1 MAEKPAQERTER
13 ATPKRLQQAKEKG
26 QIARSRELSTMLVLL
41 AAAGGLFLAG
51 SGIVSGLV
59 EVMRDAFQTSRTEL
73 LDPLAT
79 VFKLEQAM
87 ADAIGAL
94 LPFLAIVTI
103 AAIVGPLAMGGW
115 NFSTQAIAFKWDK
128 LDPIKGMGR
137 VFSAR
142 GLIELLKA
150 LAKFSLVLLV
160 ALTFLWF
167 NVDAILGLG
176 SQDVHDALLNAG
188 GILLLAFLLLSA
200 SMIVIAAVDVPFQ
213 LWDHQRQLRMT
224 RQELRDEFRETD
236 GNPEMKRKVREV
248 RQELA
253 QRRMMQE
260 LPRADVVITNPTHY
274 AVALRY
280 QQDRMS
286 APVVVAKGRDLVAL
300 QIRSVALEHGI
311 PVVSAPP
318 LARAIYHST
327 ELQQRIPTGLF
338 VAVAQVLAY
347 AYQLR
352 RKPRR
357 HGADARARSF
367 DDLPIPDELRID

>member
-41 AAAGGLFLAG
+41 AAAGGLFLVGA
-51 SGIVSGLV
+51 GIVAGLV
-59 EVMRDAFQTSRTEL
+59 EVMRDAFQTSRPDV

-94 LPFLAIVTI
+94 LPFLAIVTV
-103 AAIVGPLAMGGW
+103 AAVAGPLAMGGW
-115 NFSTQAIAFKWDK
+115 NFSTKAIAFKWEK

-142 GLIELLKA
+142 GLVELLKA
-150 LAKFSLVLLV
+150 LAKFSLVLAV

-167 NVDAILGLG
+167 NVDSILGLG
-176 SQDVHDALLNAG
+176 GQDVHDALLNAG
-188 GILLLAFLLLSA
+188 RILLLAFLLLSA

-260 LPRADVVITNPTHY
+260 LPQADVIITNPTHY

-300 QIRSVALEHGI
+300 QIRSVAMEHGI
-311 PVVSAPP
+311 PIVSAPP

-357 HGADARARSF
+357 GAGARARSF
-367 DDLPIPDELRID
+367 DDLPIPDELRVD

>member
-13 ATPKRLQQAKEKG
+13 ATPRRLQQAREKG
-26 QIARSRELSTMLVLL
+26 QLARSRELSTMIVLL

-51 SGIVSGLV
+51 GSIIGGLL
-59 EVMRDAFQTSRTEL
+59 EVMTASFQMPRDEL

-79 VFKLEQAM
+79 VFKLEKAM

-94 LPFLAIVTI
+94 LPFLVIVTL
-103 AAIVGPLAMGGW
+103 AAIAGPLLMGGW

-128 LDPIKGMGR
+128 LDPIKGLGR

-150 LAKFSLVLLV
+150 LAKFSIVLAV

-176 SQDVHDALLNAG
+176 GQDVNDALMNAG
-188 GILLLAFLLLSA
+188 EILLMAFLLLSA

-224 RQELRDEFRETD
+224 RQELRDEFKETD

-280 QQDRMS
+280 DQDRMS

-300 QIRSVALEHGI
+300 QIRTVALEHGI
-311 PVVSAPP
+311 PIVSAPP

-338 VAVAQVLAY
+338 VAVAQILAY

-352 RKPRR
+352 RKPRQR
-357 HGADARARSF
+357 RAGNRSF
-367 DDLPIPDELRID
+367 NDLPIPEELRVD

>member
-26 QIARSRELSTMLVLL
+26 QLARSRELSTMFVLL
-41 AAAGGLFLAG
+41 AAAGGLFMAG
-51 SGIVSGLV
+51 SGIVAGLV
-59 EVMRDAFQTSRTEL
+59 DVMRDAFQSSRAEL

-87 ADAIGAL
+87 GDAIGAL
-94 LPFLAIVTI
+94 LPFLAIVTV
-103 AAIVGPLAMGGW
+103 AAVAGPLAMGGW
-115 NFSTQAIAFKWDK
+115 NFSTKAIAFKWEK

-142 GLIELLKA
+142 GLVELLKA

-160 ALTFLWF
+160 ALSFLWF
-167 NVDAILGLG
+167 NVDSILGLG
-176 SQDVHDALLNAG
+176 GQDVHDALLNAG

-280 QQDRMS
+280 QQDRNS
-286 APVVVAKGRDLVAL
+286 APMVIAKGRDLVAL
-300 QIRSVALEHGI
+300 QIRSVAMEHGI

-318 LARAIYHST
+318 LARALYHST

-357 HGADARARSF
+357 GAGARTRSF
-367 DDLPIPDELRID
+367 EDLPIPDELRVD